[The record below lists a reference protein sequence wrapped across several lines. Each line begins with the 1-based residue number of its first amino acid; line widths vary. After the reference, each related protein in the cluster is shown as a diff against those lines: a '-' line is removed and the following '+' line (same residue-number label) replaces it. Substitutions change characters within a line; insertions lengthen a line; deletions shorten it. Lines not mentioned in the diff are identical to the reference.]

1 MTTKIF
7 DIIKITFTTIGGFL
21 GAILGG
27 VDGLLYALIA
37 IMICDYLTGV
47 FVAINNKKLSS
58 EIGFK
63 GILKKISIFVLV
75 ALGYVIDSKVIK
87 QGGVVRTATICF
99 YIANEGISI
108 LENCGNLGLPIPQ
121 KLKDV
126 LLQIKTDN
134 EKE

>member
-1 MTTKIF
+1 MSNKFF
-7 DIIKITFTTIGGFL
+7 DIIKITFTSIGGFL

-27 VDGLLYALIA
+27 VDGFLYALI
-37 IMICDYLTGV
+37 ILIVCDYITGV
-47 FVAINNKKLSS
+47 FVAIINKKVSS

-75 ALGYVIDSKVIK
+75 ALGYVIDSKVIG
-87 QGGVVRTATICF
+87 QGCVIRTATICF

-126 LLQIKTDN
+126 LAQIKTDN

>member
-1 MTTKIF
+1 MTNKIL
-7 DIIKITFTTIGGFL
+7 DITKITFTAIGGFL

-27 VDGLLYALIA
+27 VDGLLYALI
-37 IMICDYLTGV
+37 ILIVCDYITGV
-47 FVAINNKKLSS
+47 FVAIINKKVSS

-87 QGGVVRTATICF
+87 QGGVIRTATICF

-126 LLQIKTDN
+126 LAQIKTDS